1 MLLEKDA
8 YQSGPKDR
16 SCEYKLHLKIS
27 GKTVL
32 SNVPMNEGGTHST
45 ADVIA

>member
-16 SCEYKLHLKIS
+16 SCEYKLHLEN
-27 GKTVL
+27 KTVL

>member
-1 MLLEKDA
+1 MLSEKDA

-16 SCEYKLHLKIS
+16 SCEYKLHLKN
-27 GKTVL
+27 KTVL

-45 ADVIA
+45 ADAIA

>member
-1 MLLEKDA
+1 MLLENDA

-16 SCEYKLHLKIS
+16 SCEYKLQLKN
-27 GKTVL
+27 KTVL